1 MAKFIGCVSP
11 QRKSENQCNA
21 TFYFVLY
28 ILKVPSTTDT
38 MLYLGF
44 NVVLKISL
52 SILAWEAGRQ
62 GHFKNGF

>member
-1 MAKFIGCVSP
+1 M
-11 QRKSENQCNA
+11 
-21 TFYFVLY
+21 
-28 ILKVPSTTDT
+28 KVPSTADT

-62 GHFKNGF
+62 GHCDEGLKRASEILAFPNEKERKRLALVHS